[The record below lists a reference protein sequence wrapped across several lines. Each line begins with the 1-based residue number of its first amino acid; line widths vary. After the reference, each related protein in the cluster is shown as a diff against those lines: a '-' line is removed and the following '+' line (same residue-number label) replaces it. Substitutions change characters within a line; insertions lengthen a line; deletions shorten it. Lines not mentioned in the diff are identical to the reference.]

1 MIRATSMMLTIPTLT
16 MSSPAGRLSA
26 QVAPNPRRASVLLL
40 LLLLRVLRNIN
51 VVGHK
56 LSGKMNGYHS
66 TTSLHTTPTPTPN
79 RNEEGTNAENPN
91 RKR

>member
-26 QVAPNPRRASVLLL
+26 QVAPNPRRAVVLLL

-51 VVGHK
+51 VVGHIWK
-56 LSGKMNGYHS
+56 NERVPHHNL
-66 TTSLHTTPTPTPN
+66 TPN
-79 RNEEGTNAENPN
+79 RNRN
-91 RKR
+91 RMR